1 MAAYAT
7 ADDLVARYDERTIR
21 DLLSDD
27 GTPVTERL
35 TSHTRLTSLLEAASG
50 RVEAAS
56 LNAKM
61 YTAVQLAAL
70 TGNSLGLLKDIVCD
84 LAMIRLIMRR
94 PEKFSSEQIKDMRE
108 AAEGYLEQ
116 LRKGERLF
124 AIDANIDAG
133 LPTIDGPTAVD
144 YERLNLIPDRIRN
157 YYPSRARRLPIGR
170 AW

>member
-7 ADDLVARYDERTIR
+7 ADDLTARYDERTIR

-35 TSHTRLTSLLEAASG
+35 TAHTRLTSLLEAASG

-84 LAMIRLIMRR
+84 LTMIRLIMRR

-108 AAEGYLEQ
+108 SAEMYLEQ

-144 YERLNLIPDRIRN
+144 YERLNLIPDRTRN
-157 YYPSRARRLPIGR
+157 YYPGRGRSLPIGR